1 MNPPINSTKA
11 AALIE
16 ASTGRQCSRQNL
28 EKLCANGGLQGS
40 PCIVQAKPL
49 RLNPDLLVSEYLA
62 KVGPH
67 QSEAVQPRMK
77 RELPTRRD
85 TTRPPRQLPRS
96 SDDPP
101 AQPDQG
107 LPEYTISRAR
117 LEYEKANLAEL
128 ERRAK
133 AKLLLPRED
142 VEQAWATAVNICRS
156 RLLSVPSVAKQRIP
170 HLDLNEVEM
179 LTTLIRDA
187 LEELAAGETK
197 E

>member
-77 RELPTRRD
+77 RELPPQRD
-85 TTRPPRQLPRS
+85 TTRPPRQLP
-96 SDDPP
+96 
-101 AQPDQG
+101 AQLDQELPD
-107 LPEYTISRAR
+107 YTISRAR

-156 RLLSVPSVAKQRIP
+156 RLLGVPSVAKQRIP

-187 LEELAAGETK
+187 LEELSAGEVK
-197 E
+197 Q

>member
-85 TTRPPRQLPRS
+85 TTRPPRQRPQS

-156 RLLSVPSVAKQRIP
+156 RLLGVPSVAKQRIP

>member
-85 TTRPPRQLPRS
+85 TTRPPRQLPQS

-156 RLLSVPSVAKQRIP
+156 RLLGVPSVAKQRIP